1 MKIQNSQLEKF
12 KNLHRKSFKFINLNP
27 LQRGGILSKEA
38 RKILDEWADGYSV
51 CDYCG
56 GCLDKIKNPPIEEF
70 VHEILPEFLGTDIAR
85 ITNGAREGKFLVMH
99 AIAKEGDYVVMD
111 QNAHYSSYIAA
122 ERSRLK
128 VKFVPNSGYPEFK
141 INVDDYAKV
150 IDEVKNKTGKFPA
163 LVLLTYPDGSYGNL
177 PDAKAAGKICK
188 DYNVPFL
195 LNGAY
200 SVGRMEINASD
211 FNADFIVGSGHKS
224 MAASGPIGVLGAK
237 KIYEEILFRKSERYK
252 IKEIEQL
259 GCTARGLT
267 VITLMASFPHVYE
280 RVKHYDE
287 EIRKARYFSEKI
299 GNLGI
304 NQLGEKPHNHD
315 LMFFESQKL
324 FEISQ
329 KHKQGRFFLYSELK
343 KQGIIGIKPGLTKN
357 FKLSTYALSD
367 EEIKKVIDAF
377 GEIVKL
383 DQLCAK

>member
-1 MKIQNSQLEKF
+1 LFRIPDKF
-12 KNLHRKSFKFINLNP
+12 KNLHRKSFKFINLDP

>member
-12 KNLHRKSFKFINLNP
+12 KNLHRKSFKFINLDP

-304 NQLGEKPHNHD
+304 NQLGGK
-315 LMFFESQKL
+315 
-324 FEISQ
+324 
-329 KHKQGRFFLYSELK
+329 
-343 KQGIIGIKPGLTKN
+343 
-357 FKLSTYALSD
+357 A
-367 EEIKKVIDAF
+367 A
-377 GEIVKL
+377 
-383 DQLCAK
+383 QL

>member
-12 KNLHRKSFKFINLNP
+12 KNLHRKSFKFINLDP